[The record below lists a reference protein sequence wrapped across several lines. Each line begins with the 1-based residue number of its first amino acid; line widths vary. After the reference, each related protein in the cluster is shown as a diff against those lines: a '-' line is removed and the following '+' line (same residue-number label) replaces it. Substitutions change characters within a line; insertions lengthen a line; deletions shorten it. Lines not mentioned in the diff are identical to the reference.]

1 MKNFFSRLLLTM
13 TCTSIFFTTSI
24 KGNPSQDA
32 DELKKFISIYESKLI
47 PLYIKTTVSSFD
59 ARISGKEQDYKK
71 SAGYQVELG
80 KLYTNKDEYNFLD
93 KIKKHNSIKDEDLN
107 RELLIIYNAYKGGQ
121 IDPKKLEE
129 MINLQSSIESK
140 FSTFRTK
147 VNGKELTDNQV
158 EDVLKKSSDSNEL
171 KETWLASKNIGKAVS
186 ADIIKLVKMRNAA
199 AKKMGFNNYHQMSLK
214 LSEQDPKEIEKL
226 FNELDK
232 LTRPSFVSLKKDI
245 DQFLAEKYKISTSK
259 LMPWHYQ
266 NRYFQEAPSIY
277 SVDLDTYYKGK
288 DLVDLT
294 EDYYAG
300 IGLPMDDIIDRSD
313 LYEKP
318 GKYQHACC
326 DNLDR
331 KSDIRIT
338 CNIKPNEYWMDTIL
352 HESGHA
358 VYEKWLDQTM
368 PWSFREP
375 AHTFTTEA
383 IAMMFGRMASNPQWL
398 HDVVGIST
406 AEQNKISD
414 VSFKITR
421 LKQLT
426 FSRWAQVMYRFEK
439 SMYENPDQ
447 DLNKLWWNLVTKYQ
461 LIKKPEGRNE
471 ADWATKIHIALYPAY
486 YHNYLMGELLASQL
500 HHYIVKNIIKSDNIK
515 NQSYDDNKAVGQY
528 LINNVFAPGRKY
540 YWNDMI
546 KKATG
551 EKLTA
556 KYYAKQFV
564 D

>member
-1 MKNFFSRLLLTM
+1 MKKFFYRLLLTI
-13 TCTSIFFTTSI
+13 TGTGICFTQSI
-24 KGNPSQDA
+24 KGNTNQDA
-32 DELKKFISIYESKLI
+32 EELKKFIDVYEAKVI
-47 PLYIKTTVSSFD
+47 PLYKKATVSSFD
-59 ARISGKEQDYKK
+59 AKISGKEQDYKK
-71 SAGYQVELG
+71 SAEYQFQLG
-80 KLYTNKDEYNFLD
+80 NLYTNKDDFKFLD
-93 KIKKHNSIKDEDLN
+93 KIKTKNKIKDEDLK
-107 RELLIIYNAYKGGQ
+107 RQLLIIYNTYKGSQ
-121 IDPKKLEE
+121 LDPKKLEE
-129 MINLQSSIESK
+129 IIQLQSNIENK

-147 VNGKELTDNQV
+147 VKGKELTDNQV
-158 EDVLKKSSDSNEL
+158 EELLKTSSDTDEL
-171 KETWLASKNIGKAVS
+171 KEAWLASKNIGRSVHS
-186 ADIIKLVKMRNAA
+186 DIVKLVKMRNTA
-199 AKKMGFNNYHQMSLK
+199 AKKIGFKNYHQMSLK
-214 LSEQDPKEIEKL
+214 LSEQDPNEIERL

-232 LTRPSFVSLKKDI
+232 LTRPAFVSLKKDI
-245 DQFLAEKYKISTSK
+245 DKALSEKYKIPTSQ

-277 SVDLDTYYKGK
+277 SVDLDVYYKNK
-288 DLVDLT
+288 DIADLAD
-294 EDYYAG
+294 DYYES
-300 IGLPMDDIIDRSD
+300 IGLPIDDIIDRSD
-313 LYEKP
+313 LYEKS

-331 KSDIRIT
+331 KDDIRII
-338 CNIKPNEYWMDTIL
+338 CNIKSNEYWMDTML

-358 VYEKWLDQTM
+358 VYEKWLDQAM

-398 HDVVGIST
+398 HDIAGIST
-406 AEQNKISD
+406 EEQKKISE

-421 LKQLT
+421 LKQLV

-471 ADWATKIHIALYPAY
+471 PDWATKIHIALYPAY

-500 HHYIVKNIIKSDNIK
+500 HYYIVKNIIKSDDLK
-515 NQSYDDNKAVGQY
+515 NQSYENNKDVGTY
-528 LINNVFAPGRKY
+528 LIKNIFAPGRKH

-564 D
+564 N